1 VLQVPKI
8 QFRRDT
14 AAQWTTHNPTL
25 LNGEIGIESDTHRFK
40 LGDGTTAWSSLLYS
54 SRSLADDP
62 LAYVEGL
69 NVTSIS
75 YNSDGTI
82 SAVNYNGGNV
92 ANYNYT
98 TGNLTSVVYTDTDGT
113 TTVVTLTYG
122 YDGNGRLNTITKTV
136 A

>member
-1 VLQVPKI
+1 MPKI

-14 AAQWTTHNPTL
+14 AAQWSLHNPVL
-25 LNGEIGIESDTHRFK
+25 LDGEIGIESDTHRFK

-69 NVTSIS
+69 NVSS
-75 YNSDGTI
+75 MDYNVDGTI
-82 SAVNYNGGNV
+82 AAVNYVGGNV
-92 ANYNYT
+92 AIYNYS
-98 TGNLTSVVYTDTDGT
+98 TGNLASVVYTDTDGA

-122 YDGNGRLNTITKTV
+122 YDINNRLTSITKTV

>member
-1 VLQVPKI
+1 MPKI

-14 AAQWTTHNPTL
+14 AAQWTLHNPTL

-69 NVTSIS
+69 DVAGIT
-75 YNSDGTI
+75 YNSDGSI
-82 SAVNYNGGNV
+82 ASVSYSGGNV

-98 TGNLTSVVYTDTDGT
+98 TGNLTSIVYTDTDGT

-122 YDGNGRLNTITKTV
+122 YDSSGLLDTITKTV

>member
-1 VLQVPKI
+1 MPKI

-62 LAYVEGL
+62 LEYVKGL
-69 NVTSIS
+69 NITNFDYNQDGSINRVDYS
-75 YNSDGTI
+75 T
-82 SAVNYNGGNV
+82 GNR

-98 TGNLTSVVYTDTDGT
+98 TGNLTSVVYTDTDGST
-113 TTVVTLTYG
+113 TIVTLTYG
-122 YDGNGRLNTITKTV
+122 YDSDGRLDTITKTV